1 MTVELKDTNASQV
14 ASALLQ
20 ARREAGSPAMGM
32 VLTLIVV
39 TDERSYHDS
48 LKAATAMSK
57 EHPARILGVI
67 HQSSRGTPRLDAEV
81 KIGDGGSGEAVLL
94 RMSGELSGHAESVVL
109 PLLLADSPVV
119 TWWPA
124 KAPDDVAADALGSL
138 AQRRITDSAF
148 APRAKSSA
156 LLTQALNYRD
166 GNTDLAWTRLTHWRA
181 LLAAALDQYTGK
193 VRSAEVMSQRI
204 SPSADLLA
212 AWLRSR
218 LKIDVERSSSKGPG
232 ITQVRMATAD
242 GDIAINR
249 PDGKLA
255 RFTIPGQPDRPVAL
269 KRRET
274 AELLAEELRRLDPDD
289 VYAQTVKVLATVSRA
304 G

>member
-1 MTVELKDTNASQV
+1 MTIDLKDTNASQV
-14 ASALLQ
+14 ANALLR
-20 ARREAGSPAMGM
+20 ARREAGSPTMGM
-32 VLTLIVV
+32 VLSLIVV
-39 TDERSYHDS
+39 TDEGNYSDS
-48 LKAATAMSK
+48 LKAANTVAK

-67 HQSSRGTPRLDAEV
+67 RRTSRGPSRLDAEV
-81 KIGDGGSGEAVLL
+81 KIGSGQAVLL
-94 RMSGELSGHAESVVL
+94 RMSGELTKHAESVVL
-109 PLLLADSPVV
+109 PLLLPDSPVV
-119 TWWPA
+119 SWWPA
-124 KAPDDVAADALGSL
+124 KAPDNVGEDALGSL

-148 APRAKSSA
+148 APRGKSTA
-156 LLTQALNYRD
+156 LLTQALHYSA

-193 VRSAEVMSQRI
+193 VRSAEVVSERI

-218 LKIDVERSSSKGPG
+218 LKIQVTRASSKGPG
-232 ITQVRMATAD
+232 ITLVRMATAD
-242 GDIAINR
+242 GDIAISR
-249 PDGKLA
+249 PDGRLA
-255 RFTIPGQPDRPVAL
+255 QFTIPGQPDRPVAL

-289 VYAQTVKVLATVSRA
+289 VYAQTVKVFAAVSRD

>member
-1 MTVELKDTNASQV
+1 MSNELVDTNASQV
-14 ASALLQ
+14 ASALLR

-39 TDERSYHDS
+39 TDEGSVYDS
-48 LKAATAMSK
+48 LRAATAVTK
-57 EHPARILGVI
+57 EHPARILGAI
-67 HQSSRGTPRLDAEV
+67 RKSSRGEPRLDAEV
-81 KIGDGGSGEAVLL
+81 KIGGGSGEAVLL
-94 RMSGELSGHAESVVL
+94 RMSGALTQHPESVVS

-119 TWWPA
+119 TWWPT
-124 KAPDDVAADALGSL
+124 KAPDVVAEDALGSL

-148 APRAKSSA
+148 ALRAKSKA
-156 LLTQALNYRD
+156 LLTQALHYSP

-181 LLAAALDQYTGK
+181 LLATALDQYTGK
-193 VRSAEVMSQRI
+193 VRSAEVTSQRI

-218 LKIDVERSSSKGPG
+218 LNIEVSRSVSSGPG
-232 ITQVRMATAD
+232 ITLVRMATAD
-242 GDIAINR
+242 GDIAISR

-255 RFTIPGQPDRPVAL
+255 QFSIPGQPDRPVAL
-269 KRRET
+269 KRREP

-289 VYAQTVKVLATVSRA
+289 VYAQTLKVFAATSQDA
-304 G
+304 

>member
-1 MTVELKDTNASQV
+1 MTIDLKDTNASQV
-14 ASALLQ
+14 ANALLR
-20 ARREAGSPAMGM
+20 ARREAGSPTMGM
-32 VLTLIVV
+32 VLSLIVV
-39 TDERSYHDS
+39 TDEGNYSDS
-48 LKAATAMSK
+48 LKAANTVAK

-67 HQSSRGTPRLDAEV
+67 RKTSRGPSRLDAEV
-81 KIGDGGSGEAVLL
+81 KIGSGQAVLL
-94 RMSGELSGHAESVVL
+94 RMSGELTKHAESVVL
-109 PLLLADSPVV
+109 PLLLPDSPVV
-119 TWWPA
+119 SWWPA
-124 KAPDDVAADALGSL
+124 KAPDNVGEDALGSL

-148 APRAKSSA
+148 APRGKSTA
-156 LLTQALNYRD
+156 LLTQALHYSA

-193 VRSAEVMSQRI
+193 VRSAEVVSERI

-218 LKIDVERSSSKGPG
+218 LKIQVTRASSKGPG
-232 ITQVRMATAD
+232 ITLVRMATAD
-242 GDIAINR
+242 GDIAISR
-249 PDGKLA
+249 PDGRLA
-255 RFTIPGQPDRPVAL
+255 QFTIPGQPDRPVAL

-289 VYAQTVKVLATVSRA
+289 VYAQTVKVFAAASRD